1 MVIFLVL
8 AYLRSIL
15 SLAFKKK
22 IPKTKTI
29 SRQQEKR
36 ISSPR
41 QRKTSWPHT
50 MCNYTN
56 THFECMRWTII
67 KELEPRNE
75 SCGRSAC
82 KYKAPAVPP
91 PEKKE
96 IEWTVKEVSVTPPL
110 VEEKAAVA

>member
-1 MVIFLVL
+1 
-8 AYLRSIL
+8 
-15 SLAFKKK
+15 
-22 IPKTKTI
+22 
-29 SRQQEKR
+29 
-36 ISSPR
+36 
-41 QRKTSWPHT
+41 

-56 THFECMRWTII
+56 THFEVCGCTLSTQTEMCGYQDDDFSECMRWTII

-96 IEWTVKEVSVTPPL
+96 IEWTV
-110 VEEKAAVA
+110 